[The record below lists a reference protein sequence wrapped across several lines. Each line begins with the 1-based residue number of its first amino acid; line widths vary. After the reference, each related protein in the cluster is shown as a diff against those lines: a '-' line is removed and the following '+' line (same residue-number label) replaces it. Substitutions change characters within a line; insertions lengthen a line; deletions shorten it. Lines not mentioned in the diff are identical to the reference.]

1 MNKFLAEF
9 IGTYALVFFGTGAI
23 IVNQEVN
30 GVITNVGIAI
40 IFGLIVM
47 AMIYTLGNVSGA
59 HINPAVSIAFAI
71 SKRLPLHQLFPYIG
85 CQIAG
90 GIAASLTLKFPF
102 PLNEQL
108 GATFPKNSITQSFI
122 LELILTFFLM
132 LVIIKVATGSKEQ
145 GIFAGITIGSVVGI
159 RSEVCRTHLW
169 RFYES
174 CPFDSAGNC
183 IGPFET
189 VVDIYLRRLSAL
201 QCLFRYQ
208 TL

>member
-59 HINPAVSIAFAI
+59 HINPEVSIAFAI
-71 SKRLPLHQLFPYIG
+71 AKRLPLHQLFPYIG

-90 GIAASLTLKFPF
+90 GIAASLTLKFLF
-102 PLNEQL
+102 PLNGQL
-108 GATFPKNSITQSFI
+108 GATFPQNNCN
-122 LELILTFFLM
+122 
-132 LVIIKVATGSKEQ
+132 IKRMIHRV
-145 GIFAGITIGSVVGI
+145 
-159 RSEVCRTHLW
+159 
-169 RFYES
+169 
-174 CPFDSAGNC
+174 
-183 IGPFET
+183 
-189 VVDIYLRRLSAL
+189 
-201 QCLFRYQ
+201 
-208 TL
+208 